1 MEENSDDRGLEDE
14 GSNTRG
20 SKRSRKLETSDM
32 EGCLLHFSKVFA
44 HSIKDEE
51 SAKVLSSKSNGKSIK
66 NAVTLLSQD
75 NTVPFIARYRKER
88 IPGKLQRSI
97 LDCFH
102 HCNCSYSKPELRW
115 CPSHYLSLS
124 SSFLGLNEENLRTIE
139 KEIERYKVLDQR
151 RQTIVNQLNKQ
162 EKLLKDKKK
171 LEELLSSVENATDL
185 KELEEIYLPYKP
197 KKNTLAAKARDQVSV

>member
-1 MEENSDDRGLEDE
+1 M
-14 GSNTRG
+14 
-20 SKRSRKLETSDM
+20 
-32 EGCLLHFSKVFA
+32 
-44 HSIKDEE
+44 
-51 SAKVLSSKSNGKSIK
+51 
-66 NAVTLLSQD
+66 
-75 NTVPFIARYRKER
+75 
-88 IPGKLQRSI
+88 
-97 LDCFH
+97 
-102 HCNCSYSKPELRW
+102 
-115 CPSHYLSLS
+115 
-124 SSFLGLNEENLRTIE
+124 NEENLRTIE